1 MGQAA
6 IAIPEKIFFKIGE
19 VCDIVDVQAHVLRY
33 WETEFPQLSPQK
45 NRSGQ
50 RSYRRRDVEIA
61 LRIKELLYVDEYTI
75 AGARKKL
82 QNELRES
89 SRLKIVPNEP
99 VREPLLQPVA
109 PLAAEDFD
117 DEIDE
122 LEGFESAP
130 VAVAPKFD
138 HQKPVDSETPD
149 RRQALTDLA
158 SQLLEL
164 RELLKR
170 KRPEETASFLRKY

>member
-1 MGQAA
+1 MSE
-6 IAIPEKIFFKIGE
+6 AIPDKLFYKLNE
-19 VCDIVDVQAHVLRY
+19 VCQYTDTQPYVLRF
-33 WETEFPQLSPQK
+33 WESEFPQLAPEKHK
-45 NRSGQ
+45 NGQ
-50 RSYRRRDVEIA
+50 RVYRRQDID
-61 LRIKELLYVDEYTI
+61 LILKIKKLLYEEEYTI

-99 VREPLLQPVA
+99 VREPLLQPLA